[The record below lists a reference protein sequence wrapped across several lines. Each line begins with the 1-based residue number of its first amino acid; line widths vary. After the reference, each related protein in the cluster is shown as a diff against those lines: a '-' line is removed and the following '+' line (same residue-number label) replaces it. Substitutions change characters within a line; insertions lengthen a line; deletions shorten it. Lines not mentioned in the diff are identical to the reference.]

1 MIYCLCPLG
10 SVHSQQATNSAY
22 YGLSGYSGY
31 PNGSAQLV
39 GANVSLSLS
48 FRFCLRDGILLHTTD
63 STGALYFSVGVY
75 NSHFVVQF
83 DTGEGL
89 REVRWDRS
97 QCPHSQS
104 VTLQHLDLLLSRII
118 YHQHIDQHC
127 LFLNHTHFP
136 FFLSLLRFSLV
147 ATHWTQTYG
156 TRQHLET
163 LHWVT
168 RELCSRLTTTKCYSF
183 QESLQGSTLIS
194 LMDPSTLEAIPP
206 SIQFKYVCIQ
216 MK

>member
-1 MIYCLCPLG
+1 M
-10 SVHSQQATNSAY
+10 
-22 YGLSGYSGY
+22 
-31 PNGSAQLV
+31 

-48 FRFCLRDGILLHTTD
+48 FHFCLRDGILLHTTD

-127 LFLNHTHFP
+127 LFLNTHTS
-136 FFLSLLRFSLV
+136 LSSSPSSDSFSWLLIGHKRMV
-147 ATHWTQTYG
+147 HGNA
-156 TRQHLET
+156 
-163 LHWVT
+163 
-168 RELCSRLTTTKCYSF
+168 
-183 QESLQGSTLIS
+183 
-194 LMDPSTLEAIPP
+194 
-206 SIQFKYVCIQ
+206 
-216 MK
+216 